1 MKNNLFFLLKL
12 LKEVPL
18 KDKISTLKLLN
29 ITYIPFLLVGIKKNT
44 NQEWEQ
50 SGVDLI
56 QT

>member
-29 ITYIPFLLVGIKKNT
+29 ITYIPFLLAGIKKNT
-44 NQEWEQ
+44 NHEWEQ

-56 QT
+56 HT

>member
-29 ITYIPFLLVGIKKNT
+29 ITYIPFLLAGIKKST
-44 NQEWEQ
+44 NHE
-50 SGVDLI
+50 
-56 QT
+56 